1 MTYNQIYYDVFLN
14 TISGGIVLRSNRLAP
29 NWRDFLET
37 DIITPT
43 FINMLAEHTSTF
55 KAIEGEAKGGNPDLY
70 QLNDMTRL
78 TLARQ
83 SPYSLAFFF
92 EEQTTSPLELENNNH
107 DSDNPDTGKKNN
119 SPTRTPR
126 MISPEEQQR
135 LKREILTTFVVLI
148 GASAAGLALIE
159 IQEILKQANNIP

>member
-1 MTYNQIYYDVFLN
+1 
-14 TISGGIVLRSNRLAP
+14 
-29 NWRDFLET
+29 
-37 DIITPT
+37 
-43 FINMLAEHTSTF
+43 MLAEHTSTF

-107 DSDNPDTGKKNN
+107 GSDNPYAGKKSN
-119 SPTRTPR
+119 SPTRIPI
-126 MISPEEQQR
+126 MLSPEERQR
-135 LKREILTTFVVLI
+135 HKREMFI
-148 GASAAGLALIE
+148 AAGILLGSTTVGIALIE

>member
-14 TISGGIVLRSNRLAP
+14 TISGGIVLRSNRLVL

-43 FINMLAEHTSTF
+43 FINMLPEHPSTF
-55 KAIEGEAKGGNPDLY
+55 KAIESKTKEGNPDLY
-70 QLNDMTRL
+70 QINDMTRL

-83 SPYSLAFFF
+83 SRHSLASSF
-92 EEQTTSPLELENNNH
+92 EGQTVSPLELENNNH

-126 MISPEEQQR
+126 MISPEERQR
-135 LKREILTTFVVLI
+135 LKREMFI
-148 GASAAGLALIE
+148 AAGILLGSTTVGIALIE